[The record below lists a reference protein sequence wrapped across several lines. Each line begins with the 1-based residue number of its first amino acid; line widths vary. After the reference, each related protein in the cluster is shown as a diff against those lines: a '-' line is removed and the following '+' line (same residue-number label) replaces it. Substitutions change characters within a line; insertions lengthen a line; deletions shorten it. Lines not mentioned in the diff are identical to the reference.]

1 MDRQFN
7 MLSLIPFLFNGFCSI
22 PKIVTIFQVNSLK
35 QLDVWGGGK
44 IFAIMQALQMSIQTY
59 FIPYMPQE

>member
-35 QLDVWGGGK
+35 QLDVWGGAK
-44 IFAIMQALQMSIQTY
+44 YLQ
-59 FIPYMPQE
+59 